1 MVLVALAVVI
11 STAFGVACEPR
22 FAVAGKASRW
32 ALQVMLYVLVPF
44 VSFVNFAHLRLSVG
58 SSPW

>member
-1 MVLVALAVVI
+1 VVLVALAVVI